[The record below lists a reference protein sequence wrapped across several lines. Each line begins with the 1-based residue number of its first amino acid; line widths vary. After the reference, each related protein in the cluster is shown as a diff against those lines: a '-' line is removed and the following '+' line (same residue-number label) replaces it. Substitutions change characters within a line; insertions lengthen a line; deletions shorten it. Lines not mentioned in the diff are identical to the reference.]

1 MFNNKTM
8 LIYQSIEN
16 ENFEI
21 FQKEFEHYSKNFQQ
35 IKNLLHKIYLF
46 QNPKFVHFI
55 DNKISL
61 SSQEIAPIIINA
73 FAYSKKPILQEMFS
87 KINNQLLFENMSS
100 TLLEDIFFQR
110 DDQFLIKFLES
121 YNLYSF
127 QEFKKMIYFS
137 YKYEKEEFFN
147 FLSKTIIP
155 NKEFQLYIM
164 LCAYKTKKMDFL
176 NEFIYFHQNKNLN
189 FISDMK
195 NFIQNYN
202 LHQYINPKEFKDFA
216 NKLFIHSF
224 SDFLEKKIIQ
234 NQAIITNY
242 NKLKI

>member
-1 MFNNKTM
+1 M

-21 FQKEFEHYSKNFQQ
+21 FQQEFANYSKNFQQ
-35 IKNLLHKIYLF
+35 RKSLFHKIYLF
-46 QNPKFVHFI
+46 QNPKFIQFI

-61 SSQEIAPIIINA
+61 SSQEIAPIIIET

-87 KINNQLLFENMSS
+87 KINDQSLFKHMSS
-100 TLLEDIFFQR
+100 SLLEHIFFQR
-110 DDQFLIKFLES
+110 DDQFLIKFLET

-127 QEFKKMIYFS
+127 REFKKMIYFS
-137 YKYEKEEFFN
+137 YKYQKEEFFN

-155 NKEFQLYIM
+155 NKNFQLYIM

-176 NEFIYFHQNKNLN
+176 NEFIYFHQDKNAN

-202 LHQYINPKEFKDFA
+202 LHKYVNPKEFKDFA
-216 NKLFIHSF
+216 NKIFINSF
-224 SDFLEKKIIQ
+224 SNYLEKKLIKHEP
-234 NQAIITNY
+234 IITTHK
-242 NKLKI
+242 KLKI